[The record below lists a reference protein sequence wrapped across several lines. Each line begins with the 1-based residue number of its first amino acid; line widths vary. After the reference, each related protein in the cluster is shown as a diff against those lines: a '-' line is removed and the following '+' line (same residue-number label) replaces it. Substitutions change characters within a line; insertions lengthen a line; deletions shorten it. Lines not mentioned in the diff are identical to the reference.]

1 MRKLITLSPE
11 QKEITSKLCGLAV
24 FILDILTFIA
34 LVSYLLHWRE
44 DMSGDVLRNAAGSL
58 GYGYARYLVCRCFGL
73 GSFALVVFLTALGLK
88 LIRDESHISVLN
100 FAVKSLCGAFVGS
113 LLGAYIGGSLS
124 LDFIFGG
131 GFGGDCGR
139 FLVARM
145 TGALGSIVT
154 GLVVVFLL
162 VIFLVFCSS
171 AFCHWL
177 AGIGRKKEKTEAV
190 EADAGAVAPEEE
202 SVVPA
207 EEVAVPAVEAVD
219 SGDTPE
225 TAAVSAGDTA
235 PEAAEG
241 QEVPE
246 GIEGQAGDGFP
257 EITVVEGEDL
267 NTDVK
272 KPLPRIDNRLD
283 PLYGGLPNYK
293 FYSLDL
299 LDTYESGKNTIGEE
313 ELNRNKTKIC
323 NTLRSYRIEVA
334 SITAV
339 VGPTVTLYKVTPG
352 EGVTIAQIKSRQEDI
367 AMSLSAR
374 GVRVLQ
380 LSDSVGIEVAN
391 DRPSI
396 VPLRG
401 LLNSDEY
408 KEKSKKYELPVAIGV
423 SVTQQV
429 KVFDLTQAPH
439 LLVAGATQQGKSVC
453 LNVIIASLL
462 YGKHPSELKFVFI
475 DPKMVEFTA
484 YSSLIRHY
492 LAVLPDADDEESEKN
507 RAIVKNARDA
517 EKVLRSLCKEMDDR
531 YELMSRSGVN
541 KITLYND
548 KFQNRKLNPD
558 HGHRYLPYLVVVVDE
573 YADLTL
579 VTGGSPEEKAASR
592 SITSGI
598 IRLAQKGRA
607 AGIHV
612 ILATQ
617 RPSVDVVSGIIKSNF
632 PMRIAFRTSSKQ
644 DSMTIIDSPGAEKLI
659 GRGDMLFSGGIETER
674 IQCGLIE
681 SVEVGR
687 ITEFISSET
696 RYGQSYNTPYYLP
709 EPPSD
714 KNASG
719 SEVDTSDLDER
730 FEEAAKLVVTSQ
742 DASTSSL
749 QTRMGM
755 GFVKAKRVMSQL
767 EAAGIV
773 GPADGAKKRQ
783 VLISSLEDLDNILN
797 AL

>member
-1 MRKLITLSPE
+1 MRKLITLSDE
-11 QKEITSKLCGLAV
+11 QKEISLKLSGLAV

-34 LVSYLLHWRE
+34 LISYLLHWRE
-44 DMSGDVLRNAAGSL
+44 DMSGEVLQNAAGSI
-58 GYGYARYLVCRCFGL
+58 GYGYARFLVSRCLGL
-73 GSFALVVFLTALGLK
+73 GSFAIPVFLTALGLK
-88 LIRDESHISVLN
+88 LMKDHSDIKL
-100 FAVKSLCGAFVGS
+100 FPLFCKS
-113 LLGAYIGGSLS
+113 LLGAFAFSLLGSFLGSILS
-124 LDFIFGG
+124 AEFAFGG

-139 FLVARM
+139 FLIARLI
-145 TGALGSIVT
+145 GAVGIVVT
-154 GLVVVFLL
+154 GLLVLFLL
-162 VIFLVFCSS
+162 VIFFILCSPS
-171 AFCHWL
+171 FAKW
-177 AGIGRKKEKTEAV
+177 IGNIGKRKPKAEEPAELTEAV
-190 EADAGAVAPEEE
+190 QQEEIA
-202 SVVPA
+202 VPA
-207 EEVAVPAVEAVD
+207 EEPLCQQEPVQQQEESPEPQQESVQQQETVQVE
-219 SGDTPE
+219 
-225 TAAVSAGDTA
+225 
-235 PEAAEG
+235 
-241 QEVPE
+241 
-246 GIEGQAGDGFP
+246 GDGYP
-257 EITVVEGEDL
+257 QITVVEGEEL
-267 NTDVK
+267 NTEVG

-283 PLYGGLPNYK
+283 PLYGGLPNFK

-323 NTLRSYRIEVA
+323 MTLRSYRIEVA

-367 AMSLSAR
+367 AMSLNAR

-391 DRPSI
+391 DRPNI

-475 DPKMVEFTA
+475 DPKMVEFTSYA
-484 YSSLIRHY
+484 SLVKHY

-507 RAIVKNARDA
+507 RAIVKNAKDA
-517 EKVLRSLCKEMDDR
+517 EKILRSLCKEMDDR
-531 YELMSRSGVN
+531 YELMSRSGMN

-548 KFQNRKLNPD
+548 KFKNRKLNPD
-558 HGHRYLPYLVVVVDE
+558 HGHRFLPYLVVVVDE

-579 VTGGSPEEKAASR
+579 VTGASPEEKAASR
-592 SITSGI
+592 SITSCI

-659 GRGDMLFSGGIETER
+659 GRGDMLFSAGIESER
-674 IQCGLIE
+674 VQCGLIE
-681 SVEVGR
+681 SVEVSR
-687 ITEFISSET
+687 ITDYISSET

-714 KNASG
+714 KTSSG
-719 SEVDTSDLDER
+719 SEVGTTDLDER
-730 FEEAAKLVVTSQ
+730 FEEAAKLVVSSQ
-742 DASTSSL
+742 KASTTSL

-755 GFVKAKRVMSQL
+755 GFAKAARVMSQL

-773 GPADGAKKRQ
+773 SAQDGSKNRQ
-783 VLISSLEDLDNILN
+783 VLVATLDDLDNILN
-797 AL
+797 SL

>member
-1 MRKLITLSPE
+1 MRKLITLSDE
-11 QKEITSKLCGLAV
+11 QKEISLKLSGLAV

-44 DMSGDVLRNAAGSL
+44 DMSGEVLQNAAGSI
-58 GYGYARYLVCRCFGL
+58 GYGYARFLVSRCLGL
-73 GSFALVVFLTALGLK
+73 GSFAIPVFLTALGIK
-88 LIRDESHISVLN
+88 LIKDHSDIRLFP
-100 FAVKSLCGAFVGS
+100 FACKSLFGAFAFSLLGSYVGS
-113 LLGAYIGGSLS
+113 LLSEEFA
-124 LDFIFGG
+124 FGG

-139 FLVARM
+139 FFVAKLI
-145 TGALGSIVT
+145 GALGVVVT
-154 GLVVVFLL
+154 GLLVLFLL
-162 VIFLVFCSS
+162 VIFFILCSPSFAKWIGNLGKRKQKIEEQSQTVQESSEAAPVEPVQEVFEQ
-171 AFCHWL
+171 AEETVPQQET
-177 AGIGRKKEKTEAV
+177 ARTEEKHQS
-190 EADAGAVAPEEE
+190 EE
-202 SVVPA
+202 SVDDYP
-207 EEVAVPAVEAVD
+207 
-219 SGDTPE
+219 
-225 TAAVSAGDTA
+225 
-235 PEAAEG
+235 
-241 QEVPE
+241 Q
-246 GIEGQAGDGFP
+246 
-257 EITVVEGEDL
+257 ITVVEGEEL
-267 NTDVK
+267 STEVG

-283 PLYGGLPNYK
+283 PAFGGLPNFK

-299 LDTYESGKNTIGEE
+299 LDTYENGKNVIGEE

-323 NTLRSYRIEVA
+323 MTLRSYRIEVA

-367 AMSLSAR
+367 AMSLNAR

-391 DRPSI
+391 DRPNI

-484 YSSLIRHY
+484 YASLVKHY

-507 RAIVKNARDA
+507 RSIVKNAKDA

-531 YELMSRSGVN
+531 YELMSRSGMN

-548 KFQNRKLNPD
+548 KFKNRKLNPEN
-558 HGHRYLPYLVVVVDE
+558 GHRFLPYLVVVVDE

-579 VTGGSPEEKAASR
+579 VTGASPEEKAASR
-592 SITSGI
+592 SITSCI

-659 GRGDMLFSGGIETER
+659 GRGDMLFSGGIESER
-674 IQCGLIE
+674 VQCGLIE
-681 SVEVGR
+681 SVEVSR
-687 ITEFISSET
+687 ITDFISSET

-714 KNASG
+714 KNSAG
-719 SEVDTSDLDER
+719 SEVGTTDLDER
-730 FEEAAKLVVTSQ
+730 FEEAAKLVVSSQ
-742 DASTSSL
+742 KASTTSL

-755 GFVKAKRVMSQL
+755 GFAKAARVMGQL

-773 GPADGAKKRQ
+773 SAPDGSKNRQ
-783 VLISSLEDLDNILN
+783 VLVSTLDELDEILKSL
-797 AL
+797 

>member
-1 MRKLITLSPE
+1 MRKLITLSDE
-11 QKEITSKLCGLAV
+11 QKEISLKLSGLAV

-34 LVSYLLHWRE
+34 LISYLLHWRE
-44 DMSGDVLRNAAGSL
+44 DMSGEVLQNAAGSI
-58 GYGYARYLVCRCFGL
+58 GYGYARFLVSRCLGL
-73 GSFALVVFLTALGLK
+73 GSFALPVFLTALGLK
-88 LIRDESHISVLN
+88 LIKDHSDIRL
-100 FAVKSLCGAFVGS
+100 FPFFCKSLFGAFAFS
-113 LLGAYIGGSLS
+113 LLGSFLGSILS
-124 LDFIFGG
+124 AEFAFGG

-139 FLVARM
+139 FLIARLI
-145 TGALGSIVT
+145 GAVGVVVT
-154 GLVVVFLL
+154 GLLVLFLL
-162 VIFLVFCSS
+162 VIFFILCSP
-171 AFCHWL
+171 AFAKW
-177 AGIGRKKEKTEAV
+177 IGNIGKKKPKAEEPVQLTEAV
-190 EADAGAVAPEEE
+190 QQEEIA
-202 SVVPA
+202 VPA
-207 EEVAVPAVEAVD
+207 EEPLCQQEPVQQQESLEPQQKSVQQESVQQE
-219 SGDTPE
+219 E
-225 TAAVSAGDTA
+225 TVQS
-235 PEAAEG
+235 E
-241 QEVPE
+241 
-246 GIEGQAGDGFP
+246 GDGYP
-257 EITVVEGEDL
+257 QITVVEGEGL
-267 NTDVK
+267 NTEVS

-283 PLYGGLPNYK
+283 PLYGGLPNFK

-323 NTLRSYRIEVA
+323 MTLRSYRIEVA

-367 AMSLSAR
+367 AMSLNAR

-391 DRPSI
+391 DRPNI

-475 DPKMVEFTA
+475 DPKMVEFTSYA
-484 YSSLIRHY
+484 SLVKHY

-507 RAIVKNARDA
+507 RAIVKNAKDA

-531 YELMSRSGVN
+531 YELMSRSGMN

-548 KFQNRKLNPD
+548 KFKNRKLNPD
-558 HGHRYLPYLVVVVDE
+558 HGHRFLPYLVVVVDE

-579 VTGGSPEEKAASR
+579 VTGASPEEKAASR
-592 SITSGI
+592 SITSCI

-659 GRGDMLFSGGIETER
+659 GRGDMLFSAGIESER
-674 IQCGLIE
+674 VQCGLIE
-681 SVEVGR
+681 SVEVSR
-687 ITEFISSET
+687 ITDFISSET

-714 KNASG
+714 KTSSG
-719 SEVDTSDLDER
+719 SEVGTTDLDER
-730 FEEAAKLVVTSQ
+730 FEEAAKLVVSSQ
-742 DASTSSL
+742 KASTTSL

-755 GFVKAKRVMSQL
+755 GFAKAARVMSQL

-773 GPADGAKKRQ
+773 SAQDGSKNRQ
-783 VLISSLEDLDNILN
+783 VLVATLDDLDNILN
-797 AL
+797 SL

>member
-1 MRKLITLSPE
+1 M
-11 QKEITSKLCGLAV
+11 
-24 FILDILTFIA
+24 
-34 LVSYLLHWRE
+34 
-44 DMSGDVLRNAAGSL
+44 
-58 GYGYARYLVCRCFGL
+58 VCRCFGL
-73 GSFALVVFLTALGLK
+73 GSFALVVFLFYLGLK
-88 LIRDESHISVLN
+88 LIRDESHIRLLPLALKLI
-100 FAVKSLCGAFVGS
+100 FGAVVFSM
-113 LLGAYIGGSLS
+113 LGAYIGGFFSLE
-124 LDFIFGG
+124 FAFGG
-131 GFGGDCGR
+131 GLGGDCGR
-139 FLVARM
+139 FLVAYLSGA
-145 TGALGSIVT
+145 TGTVVT
-154 GLVVVFLL
+154 GLLIAFLL
-162 VIFLVFCSS
+162 LVLLVCCSPKV
-171 AFCHWL
+171 A
-177 AGIGRKKEKTEAV
+177 AGVRHIGRKRPGKEILPEQA
-190 EADAGAVAPEEE
+190 EEE
-202 SVVPA
+202 ISA
-207 EEVAVPAVEAVD
+207 EPVEKAVIGHEEGLLSEQDEELLQETVEEKEEKEEEQ
-219 SGDTPE
+219 G
-225 TAAVSAGDTA
+225 VSEEYPD
-235 PEAAEG
+235 
-241 QEVPE
+241 
-246 GIEGQAGDGFP
+246 
-257 EITVVEGEDL
+257 ITIVEGEDL

-283 PLYGGLPNYK
+283 PLHGGLPNYK

-299 LDTYESGKNTIGEE
+299 LDTYENGKNTIGEE
-313 ELNRNKTKIC
+313 ELNRNKNKIC
-323 NTLRSYRIEVA
+323 ATLRSYRIEVA
-334 SITAV
+334 GITAV

-367 AMSLSAR
+367 AMSLNAR

-408 KEKSKKYELPVAIGV
+408 KEKSKKYELPVALGV
-423 SVTQQV
+423 TVTQQV

-484 YSSLIRHY
+484 YASLIKHY
-492 LAVLPDADDEESEKN
+492 LAVLPDADDEESERN
-507 RAIVKNARDA
+507 RAIVKNAKDA

-531 YELMSRSGVN
+531 YELMSRSGMN
-541 KITLYND
+541 KVTLYND
-548 KFQNRKLNPD
+548 KFKNRGLNPD
-558 HGHRYLPYLVVVVDE
+558 KGHRYMPYLVVVVDE

-579 VTGGSPEEKAASR
+579 VTGASPEEKAASR
-592 SITSGI
+592 SITSCI

-659 GRGDMLFSGGIETER
+659 GRGDMLFSAGIESER
-674 IQCGLIE
+674 VQCGLIE
-681 SVEVGR
+681 SVEVSR
-687 ITEFISSET
+687 ITDFISGET

-714 KNASG
+714 KNAGS
-719 SEVDTSDLDER
+719 SEVDTSDLDDR

-742 DASTSSL
+742 NASTSSL

-755 GFVKAKRVMSQL
+755 GFVKAARVMSQL

-773 GPADGAKKRQ
+773 SAADGAKKRQ
-783 VLISSLEDLDNILN
+783 VLVGTLEELDDILN
-797 AL
+797 SL

>member
-1 MRKLITLSPE
+1 MRKLITLSDE
-11 QKEITSKLCGLAV
+11 QKEISLKLSGLAV

-44 DMSGDVLRNAAGSL
+44 DMSGEVLQNAAGSI
-58 GYGYARYLVCRCFGL
+58 GYGYARFLVSRCLGL
-73 GSFALVVFLTALGLK
+73 GSFAIPVFLTALGIK
-88 LIRDESHISVLN
+88 LIKDHSDIRLFP
-100 FAVKSLCGAFVGS
+100 FACKSLFGAFAFSLLGSYLGS
-113 LLGAYIGGSLS
+113 LLSEEFA
-124 LDFIFGG
+124 FGG

-139 FLVARM
+139 FFVAKLI
-145 TGALGSIVT
+145 GALGVVVT
-154 GLVVVFLL
+154 GLLVLFLL
-162 VIFLVFCSS
+162 VIFFILCSPS
-171 AFCHWL
+171 FAKW
-177 AGIGRKKEKTEAV
+177 IGNLGKRRQKIEEQSRTVQESSEAV
-190 EADAGAVAPEEE
+190 PVEPVQEVFEQAEETVPQQETARTEEKCQSEE
-202 SVVPA
+202 SVDDYP
-207 EEVAVPAVEAVD
+207 
-219 SGDTPE
+219 
-225 TAAVSAGDTA
+225 
-235 PEAAEG
+235 
-241 QEVPE
+241 Q
-246 GIEGQAGDGFP
+246 
-257 EITVVEGEDL
+257 ITVVEGEEL
-267 NTDVK
+267 STEVG

-283 PLYGGLPNYK
+283 PAFGGLPNFK

-299 LDTYESGKNTIGEE
+299 LDTYENGKNVIGEE

-323 NTLRSYRIEVA
+323 MTLRSYRIEVA

-367 AMSLSAR
+367 AMSLNAR

-391 DRPSI
+391 DRPNI

-484 YSSLIRHY
+484 YASLVKHY

-507 RAIVKNARDA
+507 RSIVKNAKDA

-531 YELMSRSGVN
+531 YELMSRSGMN

-548 KFQNRKLNPD
+548 KFKNRKLNPEN
-558 HGHRYLPYLVVVVDE
+558 GHRFLPYLVVVVDE

-579 VTGGSPEEKAASR
+579 VTGASPEEKAASR
-592 SITSGI
+592 SITSCI

-659 GRGDMLFSGGIETER
+659 GRGDMLFSGGIESER
-674 IQCGLIE
+674 VQCGLIE
-681 SVEVGR
+681 SVEVSR
-687 ITEFISSET
+687 ITDFISSET

-714 KNASG
+714 KNSAG
-719 SEVDTSDLDER
+719 SEVGTTDLDER
-730 FEEAAKLVVTSQ
+730 FEEAAKLVVSSQ
-742 DASTSSL
+742 KASTTSL

-755 GFVKAKRVMSQL
+755 GFAKAARVMGQL

-773 GPADGAKKRQ
+773 SAPDGSKNRQ
-783 VLISSLEDLDNILN
+783 VLVSTLDELDEILKSL
-797 AL
+797 

>member
-1 MRKLITLSPE
+1 MRKLITLSSE
-11 QKEITSKLCGLAV
+11 QKEIASKLCGLAV

-34 LVSYLLHWRE
+34 LASYLLHWRE
-44 DMSGDVLRNAAGSL
+44 DMSGDVLQNAAGSL

-88 LIRDESHISVLN
+88 LIKDESHISVLN
-100 FAVKSLCGAFVGS
+100 YAVKSLCGAFVCS
-113 LLGAYIGGSLS
+113 LLGAYVGNFLS
-124 LDFIFGG
+124 LELIFGG

-139 FLVARM
+139 FLVAGM

-171 AFCHWL
+171 AFCRWL
-177 AGIGRKKEKTEAV
+177 AGIGRKKENPEVQTEDVEAVAQPIEEEAVQAEFEVVEPEESSETAVVPVSAQAASEAV
-190 EADAGAVAPEEE
+190 ESQEVQAG
-202 SVVPA
+202 
-207 EEVAVPAVEAVD
+207 
-219 SGDTPE
+219 
-225 TAAVSAGDTA
+225 
-235 PEAAEG
+235 AEG
-241 QEVPE
+241 QN
-246 GIEGQAGDGFP
+246 GDGFP

-267 NTDVK
+267 STEVN

-293 FYSLDL
+293 FFSLDL
-299 LDTYESGKNTIGEE
+299 LDTYENGKNTIGEE

-367 AMSLSAR
+367 AMSLNAR

-391 DRPSI
+391 DKPSI

-484 YSSLIRHY
+484 YSSLIKHY

-507 RAIVKNARDA
+507 RAIVKNAKDA

-579 VTGGSPEEKAASR
+579 VSGGSPEEKAASR

-659 GRGDMLFSGGIETER
+659 GRGDMLFSAGIDNER

-681 SVEVGR
+681 SVEVSK
-687 ITEFISSET
+687 ITDFIAGET

-719 SEVDTSDLDER
+719 SEVDTGDLDER

-749 QTRMGM
+749 QTRMAM

-797 AL
+797 SL

>member
-1 MRKLITLSPE
+1 MRKLITLSDE
-11 QKEITSKLCGLAV
+11 QKEISLKLSGLAV

-44 DMSGDVLRNAAGSL
+44 DMSGEVLQNAAGSI
-58 GYGYARYLVCRCFGL
+58 GYGYARFLVSRCLGL
-73 GSFALVVFLTALGLK
+73 GSFAIPVFLTALGIK
-88 LIRDESHISVLN
+88 LIKDHSDIRLFP
-100 FAVKSLCGAFVGS
+100 FACKSLFGAFAFSLLGSYVGS
-113 LLGAYIGGSLS
+113 LLSEEFA
-124 LDFIFGG
+124 FGG

-139 FLVARM
+139 FFVAKLI
-145 TGALGSIVT
+145 GALGVVVT
-154 GLVVVFLL
+154 GLLVLFLL
-162 VIFLVFCSS
+162 VIFFILCSPS
-171 AFCHWL
+171 FAKW
-177 AGIGRKKEKTEAV
+177 IGNLGKRKQKVEEQSQTVQESSEAV
-190 EADAGAVAPEEE
+190 PEEPVQEVFEQAEETVPQQETARTEEKRQSEE
-202 SVVPA
+202 SVDDYP
-207 EEVAVPAVEAVD
+207 
-219 SGDTPE
+219 
-225 TAAVSAGDTA
+225 
-235 PEAAEG
+235 
-241 QEVPE
+241 Q
-246 GIEGQAGDGFP
+246 
-257 EITVVEGEDL
+257 ITVVEGEEL
-267 NTDVK
+267 STEVG

-283 PLYGGLPNYK
+283 PAFGGLPNFK

-299 LDTYESGKNTIGEE
+299 LDTYENGKNVIGEE

-323 NTLRSYRIEVA
+323 MTLRSYRIEVA

-367 AMSLSAR
+367 AMSLNAR

-391 DRPSI
+391 DRPNI

-484 YSSLIRHY
+484 YASLVKHY

-507 RAIVKNARDA
+507 RSIVKNAKDA

-531 YELMSRSGVN
+531 YELMSRSGMN

-548 KFQNRKLNPD
+548 KFKNRKLNPEN
-558 HGHRYLPYLVVVVDE
+558 GHRFLPYLVVVVDE

-579 VTGGSPEEKAASR
+579 VTGASPEEKAASR
-592 SITSGI
+592 SITSCI

-659 GRGDMLFSGGIETER
+659 GRGDMLFSGGIESER
-674 IQCGLIE
+674 VQCGLIE
-681 SVEVGR
+681 SVEVSR
-687 ITEFISSET
+687 ITDFISSET

-714 KNASG
+714 KNSAG
-719 SEVDTSDLDER
+719 SEVGTTDLDER
-730 FEEAAKLVVTSQ
+730 FEEAAKLVVSSQ
-742 DASTSSL
+742 KASTTSL

-755 GFVKAKRVMSQL
+755 GFAKAARVMGQL

-773 GPADGAKKRQ
+773 SAPDGSKNRQ
-783 VLISSLEDLDNILN
+783 VLVSTLDELDEILKSL
-797 AL
+797 

>member
-1 MRKLITLSPE
+1 MRKLITLSDE
-11 QKEITSKLCGLAV
+11 QKEISLKLSGLAV

-34 LVSYLLHWRE
+34 LISYLLHWRE
-44 DMSGDVLRNAAGSL
+44 DMSGEVLQNAAGSI
-58 GYGYARYLVCRCFGL
+58 GYGYARFLICRCLGL
-73 GSFALVVFLTALGLK
+73 GSFALPVFLTALGLK
-88 LIRDESHISVLN
+88 LIKDQSDIRL
-100 FAVKSLCGAFVGS
+100 FPFFCKSLFGAFAFSLLGSFLGS
-113 LLGAYIGGSLS
+113 LLSAE
-124 LDFIFGG
+124 FAFGG

-139 FLVARM
+139 FLVARLI
-145 TGALGSIVT
+145 GALGVVVT
-154 GLVVVFLL
+154 GLLVLFLL
-162 VIFLVFCSS
+162 VIFFILCCPSF
-171 AFCHWL
+171 ARW
-177 AGIGRKKEKTEAV
+177 IGNIGKRKLKAEENAVLSEDPGLQQEPVQQQESVQLQEPVQQQVAEQQQEAV
-190 EADAGAVAPEEE
+190 QQPQEPVQGE
-202 SVVPA
+202 
-207 EEVAVPAVEAVD
+207 EAVQGE
-219 SGDTPE
+219 GDEYP
-225 TAAVSAGDTA
+225 
-235 PEAAEG
+235 
-241 QEVPE
+241 Q
-246 GIEGQAGDGFP
+246 
-257 EITVVEGEDL
+257 ITVVEGEELSTEVD
-267 NTDVK
+267 

-283 PLYGGLPNYK
+283 PLYGGLPNFK

-323 NTLRSYRIEVA
+323 MTLRSYRIEVA

-367 AMSLSAR
+367 AMSLNAR

-391 DRPSI
+391 DRPNI

-475 DPKMVEFTA
+475 DPKMVEFTSYA
-484 YSSLIRHY
+484 ALVKHY

-507 RAIVKNARDA
+507 RAIVKNAKDA

-531 YELMSRSGVN
+531 YELMSRSGMN

-548 KFQNRKLNPD
+548 KFKNRKLNPD
-558 HGHRYLPYLVVVVDE
+558 HGHRFLPYLVVVVDE

-579 VTGGSPEEKAASR
+579 VTGASPEEKAASR
-592 SITSGI
+592 SITSCI

-659 GRGDMLFSGGIETER
+659 GRGDMLFSAGIESER
-674 IQCGLIE
+674 VQCGLIE
-681 SVEVGR
+681 SVEVSR

-714 KNASG
+714 KNSSG
-719 SEVDTSDLDER
+719 SEVGTTDLDER
-730 FEEAAKLVVTSQ
+730 FEEAAKLVVSSQ
-742 DASTSSL
+742 KASTTSL

-755 GFVKAKRVMSQL
+755 GFAKAARVMAQL

-773 GPADGAKKRQ
+773 SAQDGSKNRQ
-783 VLISSLEDLDNILN
+783 VLVATLDDLDNILN
-797 AL
+797 SL

>member
-1 MRKLITLSPE
+1 MKKPSVNLSQD
-11 QKEITSKLCGLAV
+11 QKEISVKLCGIAV
-24 FILDILTFIA
+24 FILDILTFVA

-44 DMSGDVLRNAAGSL
+44 DMSGEVLQNAAGSI
-58 GYGYARYLVCRCFGL
+58 GYGYARFMVCRCFGL
-73 GSFALVVFLTALGLK
+73 GSFALVVFLFFLGLK
-88 LIRDESHISVLN
+88 LIRDESHIRLLPLALKLI
-100 FAVKSLCGAFVGS
+100 FGAVVFSM
-113 LLGAYIGGSLS
+113 LGAYIGGFFSLE
-124 LDFIFGG
+124 FAFGG
-131 GFGGDCGR
+131 GLGGDCGR
-139 FLVARM
+139 FLVAYLSGA
-145 TGALGSIVT
+145 TGTVVT
-154 GLVVVFLL
+154 GLLIAFLL
-162 VIFLVFCSS
+162 LVLLVCCSPKV
-171 AFCHWL
+171 A
-177 AGIGRKKEKTEAV
+177 AGVRHIGRKKPEKEILPEQA
-190 EADAGAVAPEEE
+190 EEE
-202 SVVPA
+202 ISAESV
-207 EEVAVPAVEAVD
+207 EEIVNGHEEEILPEQDEELLQETVEEKD
-219 SGDTPE
+219 EKEEEQG
-225 TAAVSAGDTA
+225 VSEEYPD
-235 PEAAEG
+235 
-241 QEVPE
+241 
-246 GIEGQAGDGFP
+246 
-257 EITVVEGEDL
+257 ITIVEGEDL

-283 PLYGGLPNYK
+283 PLHGGLPNYK

-313 ELNRNKTKIC
+313 ELNRNKNKIC
-323 NTLRSYRIEVA
+323 ATLRSYRIEVA
-334 SITAV
+334 GITAV

-367 AMSLSAR
+367 AMSLNAR

-408 KEKSKKYELPVAIGV
+408 KEKSKKYELPVALGV
-423 SVTQQV
+423 TVTQQV

-484 YSSLIRHY
+484 YASLIKHY
-492 LAVLPDADDEESEKN
+492 LAVLPDADDEESERN
-507 RAIVKNARDA
+507 RAIVKNAKDA

-531 YELMSRSGVN
+531 YELMSRSGMN
-541 KITLYND
+541 KVTLYND
-548 KFQNRKLNPD
+548 KFKNRGLNPEK
-558 HGHRYLPYLVVVVDE
+558 GHRYMPYLFVEVDE

-579 VTGGSPEEKAASR
+579 VTGASPEEKAASR
-592 SITSGI
+592 SITSCI

-659 GRGDMLFSGGIETER
+659 GRGDMLFSAGIESER
-674 IQCGLIE
+674 VQCGLIE
-681 SVEVGR
+681 SVEVSR
-687 ITEFISSET
+687 ITDFISGET

-714 KNASG
+714 KNAGS
-719 SEVDTSDLDER
+719 SEVDTSDLDDR

-742 DASTSSL
+742 NASTSSL

-755 GFVKAKRVMSQL
+755 GFVKAARVMSQL

-773 GPADGAKKRQ
+773 SAADGAKKRQ
-783 VLISSLEDLDNILN
+783 VLVGTLEELDDILN
-797 AL
+797 SL